1 MEGEMHKCFSAVVL
15 SVVAVGVMAVPVGAK
30 SKPPP
35 STEQLQAKLLQLS
48 DMPTGWAG
56 AATDPA
62 TQTGSACG
70 GPNLAGV
77 AQNAGATGTAATTF
91 VEDPTMGPSFTE
103 SVYSFPSAQVAK
115 GVMAHERKLVKT
127 CPTWDASSNGT
138 TTYTYMITELSAR
151 KLGNDTVGV
160 RLTASPKGETGTVSG
175 RADVILIRVKGVV
188 VASSVVG
195 LTLAGFNLGKYA
207 KLGLTRLDP
216 LL

>member
-1 MEGEMHKCFSAVVL
+1 MPRGKSSWSRIRTSLRARTKTETARERGHTAAPSTEDEMHKRFGAVVL
-15 SVVAVGVMAVPVGAK
+15 AVVAVGVMAVPVGAN

-35 STEQLQAKLLQLS
+35 STAQLEAKLLQLS

-70 GPNLAGV
+70 GP
-77 AQNAGATGTAATTF
+77 
-91 VEDPTMGPSFTE
+91 
-103 SVYSFPSAQVAK
+103 
-115 GVMAHERKLVKT
+115 
-127 CPTWDASSNGT
+127 
-138 TTYTYMITELSAR
+138 

-160 RLTASPKGETGTVSG
+160 RLTASPKDETGTVSG

-188 VASSVVG
+188 VASSVAG